1 MDVNLAAIRSI
12 EDLLTACQGD
22 PDTLAHV
29 QNWVA
34 GKMHTYLGVK
44 PDRLRPGYLYVQD
57 KWEPQAL
64 DATDIIFVRASEDP
78 EETALCVR
86 LARKYSDHVI
96 VVEEA

>member
-1 MDVNLAAIRSI
+1 MCKTGWPGRCTPISAS
-12 EDLLTACQGD
+12 TQ
-22 PDTLAHV
+22 
-29 QNWVA
+29 
-34 GKMHTYLGVK
+34 
-44 PDRLRPGYLYVQD
+44 DRLRPGCLYVQD